1 MVRYEHSA
9 AIHPHLEE
17 LHKCLDRSHS
27 DVDLDPGV
35 SVADRGQGQECDLG
49 KFTHED
55 AEVKAGSEAFQS
67 QYPRENGLGSVING
81 RKPNVFLFTVAMD
94 VQMMLFLGFGFL
106 MTFLKRFGYSAL
118 IFTMSLVVIS
128 VEWAIL
134 VFGFTQIDE
143 TNTIYVDWP
152 L

>member
-1 MVRYEHSA
+1 
-9 AIHPHLEE
+9 
-17 LHKCLDRSHS
+17 
-27 DVDLDPGV
+27 
-35 SVADRGQGQECDLG
+35 
-49 KFTHED
+49 
-55 AEVKAGSEAFQS
+55 
-67 QYPRENGLGSVING
+67 
-81 RKPNVFLFTVAMD
+81 MD

-134 VFGFTQIDE
+134 VFGFTHIDE

>member
-1 MVRYEHSA
+1 
-9 AIHPHLEE
+9 
-17 LHKCLDRSHS
+17 
-27 DVDLDPGV
+27 
-35 SVADRGQGQECDLG
+35 
-49 KFTHED
+49 
-55 AEVKAGSEAFQS
+55 
-67 QYPRENGLGSVING
+67 
-81 RKPNVFLFTVAMD
+81 MD